1 VGTFSIN
8 VRLPSGQ
15 EVEALVDP
23 GATFTKLPRPV
34 LESIGVSGAFVR
46 EFEIGDGRTVHRRVG
61 YVEVEVDGRR
71 APVPVAFA
79 DPGERPLL
87 GATALEILG
96 FSVDPQRRRLV
107 PTPALDV

>member
-1 VGTFSIN
+1 
-8 VRLPSGQ
+8 
-15 EVEALVDP
+15 
-23 GATFTKLPRPV
+23 
-34 LESIGVSGAFVR
+34 
-46 EFEIGDGRTVHRRVG
+46 
-61 YVEVEVDGRR
+61 
-71 APVPVAFA
+71 VAFA